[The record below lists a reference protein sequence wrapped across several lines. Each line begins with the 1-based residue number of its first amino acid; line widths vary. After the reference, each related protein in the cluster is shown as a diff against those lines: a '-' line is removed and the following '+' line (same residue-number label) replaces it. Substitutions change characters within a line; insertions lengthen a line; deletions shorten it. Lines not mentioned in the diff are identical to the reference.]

1 MKDQEKIESELALE
15 SRRIEEH
22 QVYKFNFMSTITFLK
37 VDEKKKLM
45 NKRDSVLKR
54 NKNFL
59 DSNGKLETSVST
71 LKSHLDTTI
80 YLSNIKFQGC

>member
-1 MKDQEKIESELALE
+1 
-15 SRRIEEH
+15 
-22 QVYKFNFMSTITFLK
+22 
-37 VDEKKKLM
+37 M

-59 DSNGKLETSVST
+59 DSSGKLETSVST